1 MRFST
6 RFMRHCPTCG
16 RNLDIGVEQI
26 GRMVMCSHCHA
37 EFQATLVASLGDND
51 IEQSLDQR
59 IERLLS
65 STSSVPS
72 NPHFD
77 HHSSVHTRSY
87 EV

>member
-59 IERLLS
+59 IERLIHVDEADAQVRRLGGIDDGS
-65 STSSVPS
+65 RIEP
-72 NPHFD
+72 
-77 HHSSVHTRSY
+77 
-87 EV
+87 